1 MIFHHCRIALP
12 WVSQKE
18 AQICLAA
25 LFKAAWAYFWFTL
38 FLVGTYHLKPWLF
51 MHITNIFNEVFVS
64 LFYPIINI
72 RIFVSI
78 RNKNLCI
85 LPAKLT
91 VEQLLDNYTREES
104 VCMSIIFMSFILLQ
118 VYYIV
123 SNYYILNSMK
133 TGHGIIGIPTC

>member
-1 MIFHHCRIALP
+1 MIFHHCRIALS

-25 LFKAAWAYFWFTL
+25 LFKAAWANFWFTL

-51 MHITNIFNEVFVS
+51 MHITNIFNEVFVFI
-64 LFYPIINI
+64 FYPIINI
-72 RIFVSI
+72 RIFICI

-91 VEQLLDNYTREES
+91 VEQLLENYTREQS
-104 VCMSIIFMSFILLQ
+104 VSCQLYSCLSYYCKYTILCQINIFLTAFQ
-118 VYYIV
+118 PV
-123 SNYYILNSMK
+123 N
-133 TGHGIIGIPTC
+133 